1 VNERPS
7 RPPAFV
13 ASCIFGAIGLVLLV
27 IGFATG
33 SEPVLISAGAGGAL
47 SLGSALVWRSQLVDA
62 WHGERRGPQS
72 PSNGAS

>member
-1 VNERPS
+1 MSDRAR

-13 ASCIFGAIGLVLLV
+13 ASCVFGAIGLVLLV
-27 IGFATG
+27 VGFVSG
-33 SEPVLISAGAGGAL
+33 SEPVLIAAGAGGAL